1 MYDNEIAK
9 MERDLADLKKLQAKI
24 TPQVEAK
31 IKELTKDGFL
41 PHEIA
46 RVMKL
51 DRKIV
56 STVAKTPKSKN
67 VKTPKTSGYVKLTYL
82 QNLERE
88 HQGFNRQQ
96 KDSWIKIGKP
106 RHDKLKQCPCCRK
119 YFNNPDRT
127 YPETEDGQ
135 KAYWKSIKKY
145 NEETYFTNENGNVVY
160 PEYDKKD
167 VKKIPNTQPVIE
179 ESSGVPNI
187 PTNIEN
193 LSEEQQNFVAMKTDV
208 EQAKTMITQAETT
221 PKKNWLQRQ
230 LDERERKKQKNR
242 RNKVRKQVTKLE
254 NAETVNQEKLDKAR
268 KELASLDNKED

>member
-9 MERDLADLKKLQAKI
+9 MERDLADLKKLQSKI

-135 KAYWKSIKKY
+135 KAYTKSIKEY
-145 NEETYFTNENGNVVY
+145 NEETYFTNENGKVVY
-160 PEYDKKD
+160 PDYDKKD

-179 ESSGVPNI
+179 ESRGVPNI
-187 PTNIEN
+187 PN
-193 LSEEQQNFVAMKTDV
+193 LTALNEQQLNFIQMKT
-208 EQAKTMITQAETT
+208 EEATQ
-221 PKKNWLQRQ
+221 K
-230 LDERERKKQKNR
+230 LD
-242 RNKVRKQVTKLE
+242 QVTKTTPQKSRIQKWKEERARKKEKNRINKLRKRE
-254 NAETVNQEKLDKAR
+254 TKLQNAETVNQEKLEATR
-268 KELASLDNKED
+268 KELASLDNKAD